1 MRIWHRESNRR
12 PPVAASV
19 FSLFSLQ
26 LADTINNFEVI
37 LAAREEK
44 YKKQFVKCYLNVI
57 CFRHLEILHC
67 NFFTVSNFLVKHW
80 TIVS

>member
-67 NFFTVSNFLVKHW
+67 NFLTVSNFLVKHW
-80 TIVS
+80 TIFS